1 MFSSLPARSF
11 KTHLEDSGG
20 NLQNLDFHSQ
30 QLSEEPSKKLLTRVP
45 QEQNSGC
52 VHGDTQRDTET
63 EIGIFVSSLGLF
75 IFCLSLKGRRLSL
88 IQMNPYKPRGVP
100 ALALSVLTLA
110 FLPLSTPYRDV

>member
-1 MFSSLPARSF
+1 MKAGKTMGRPVYGLIQCTWGGLQTVLGLLLFLRYVSSPHEWYHGAVHTRWNV
-11 KTHLEDSGG
+11 DGG
-20 NLQNLDFHSQ
+20 
-30 QLSEEPSKKLLTRVP
+30 
-45 QEQNSGC
+45 
-52 VHGDTQRDTET
+52 
-63 EIGIFVSSLGLF
+63 ISLGLF